1 MYIGID
7 LGGTN
12 IAAGLVDG
20 KGTLKLKTSTPTLKN
35 RSPEMIADDMVRMIN
50 ELLRDAKIDMA
61 DLKGVGIGIP
71 GIVNDKTGEIVYV
84 VNLKNMNG
92 FNISDYI
99 KRNMNVPVRLA
110 NDADCAALGEYTV
123 SGDGASRFVFITLGT
138 GVGGGVVL
146 DGKIYTG
153 FNGIGSELGHMTLIK
168 NGEQCGCG
176 KRGCYEAYAS
186 VTALTRDTKR
196 AMECHP
202 ESIMNKIAAA
212 RGKVSGRT
220 AFDAMRQGDEAAAEV
235 VKNYAE
241 YVAEGVVSI
250 ENIFQPEVIVIGG
263 GISKEGDYLLK
274 PVKEYIEKYRY
285 NKHLQ
290 QTEIKIAQLF
300 NDAGIIGAAMLCK

>member
-12 IAAGLVDG
+12 IAAGLVD
-20 KGTLKLKTSTPTLKN
+20 KTGTLKSKASTPTIKK
-35 RSPEMIADDMVRMIN
+35 RPPEEIADDMVKLIN
-50 ELLRDAKIDMA
+50 QLLRDTKTNASELEGI
-61 DLKGVGIGIP
+61 GIGIP
-71 GIVNDKTGEIVYV
+71 GTVSDKTGEIIYV
-84 VNLKNMNG
+84 VNLNMNG
-92 FNISDYI
+92 FNIADYI
-99 KRNMNVPVRLA
+99 RKSINVPVHLA

-123 SGDGASRFVFITLGT
+123 NGNDASRFVFVTLGT
-138 GVGGGVVL
+138 GVGGGVGI

-168 NGEQCGCG
+168 GGEQCGCG

-186 VTALTRDTKR
+186 VTALNRDTKR
-196 AMECHP
+196 AMERHP
-202 ESIMNKIAAA
+202 ESIMNELAAA

-220 AFDAMRQGDEAAAEV
+220 AFDAMRQGDSAAAEV

-241 YVAEGVVSI
+241 YVAEGIVSI

-274 PVKEYIEKYRY
+274 PVKEYVEKNRY
-285 NKHLQ
+285 NKHLK
-290 QTEIKIAQLF
+290 QTEIKIAKLF

>member
-12 IAAGLVDG
+12 IAAGLVNDA
-20 KGTLKLKTSTPTLKN
+20 GTLKSKASTPTLKN
-35 RSPEMIADDMVRMIN
+35 RKPEEIADDMVNLIK
-50 ELLRDAKIDMA
+50 ELLGDTKTDVS
-61 DLKGVGIGIP
+61 DLKGIGIGIP
-71 GIVNDKTGEIVYV
+71 GTVNDKTGEIIYV
-84 VNLKNMNG
+84 VNLNMNG
-92 FNISDYI
+92 FNIAEHI
-99 KRNMNVPVRLA
+99 KRSINVPVRLA

-123 SGDGASRFVFITLGT
+123 SGNGASRFVFVTLGT

-168 NGEQCGCG
+168 GGEECGCG

-186 VTALTRDTKR
+186 VTALNRDTKR
-196 AMECHP
+196 AMERHP
-202 ESIMNKIAAA
+202 ESLMNKLAAA

-220 AFDAMRQGDEAAAEV
+220 AFDAMRQGDKAAAEV
-235 VKNYAE
+235 VNDYAE
-241 YVAEGVVSI
+241 YVAEGIVSI

-274 PVKEYIEKYRY
+274 PVKEYVEKNRY
-285 NKHLQ
+285 NKHLK
-290 QTEIKIAQLF
+290 QTEIKIARLF

>member
-12 IAAGLVDG
+12 IAAGLVDET
-20 KGTLKLKTSTPTLKN
+20 GTLKLKLSTPTLKK
-35 RSPEMIADDMVRMIN
+35 RTPEEIADDMARLIKQ
-50 ELLRDAKIDMA
+50 LLRDTKTDMS
-61 DLKGVGIGIP
+61 DLYSIGIGVP
-71 GIVNDKTGEIVYV
+71 GTVNDKTGEIVYA
-84 VNLKNMNG
+84 VNLNMNG
-92 FNISDYI
+92 FKIAEYLKQSI
-99 KRNMNVPVRLA
+99 NVPVHLA

-123 SGDGASRFVFITLGT
+123 NGNGAERFVFVTLGT

-168 NGEQCGCG
+168 GGEKCGCG

-186 VTALTRDTKR
+186 VTALVRDTKR
-196 AMECHP
+196 AMEQHP
-202 ESIMNKIAAA
+202 ESMMNELAAA

-220 AFDAMRQGDEAAAEV
+220 AFDAMRQGDRAAAEV
-235 VKNYAE
+235 VQNYAE
-241 YVAEGVVSI
+241 YVAEGIVSI

-274 PVKEYIEKYRY
+274 PVREYVEKNRY
-285 NKHLQ
+285 NKHLE
-290 QTEIKIAQLF
+290 QTEIKIARLF
-300 NDAGIIGAAMLCK
+300 NDAGIIGAAMLR

>member
-12 IAAGLVDG
+12 IAAGLVDDM
-20 KGTLKLKTSTPTLKN
+20 GTLKSKASTPTFKH
-35 RSPEMIADDMVRMIN
+35 RPPEEIADDMVRLIK
-50 ELLRDAKIDMA
+50 ELLGDTKIDIS

-71 GIVNDKTGEIVYV
+71 GTVNDKTGEIIYV
-84 VNLKNMNG
+84 VNLNMNG
-92 FNISDYI
+92 FNIAEHIQKSV
-99 KRNMNVPVRLA
+99 NVPVRLA

-123 SGDGASRFVFITLGT
+123 SGKNASRFVFVTLGT

-168 NGEQCGCG
+168 GGEQCGCG

-186 VTALTRDTKR
+186 VTALNRDTKR
-196 AMECHP
+196 AMESHP
-202 ESIMNKIAAA
+202 ESLMNELVKM

-220 AFDAMRQGDEAAAEV
+220 AFDAMREGDKAAAEV
-235 VKNYAE
+235 VKNYTE
-241 YVAEGVVSI
+241 YVAEGIVSI

-263 GISKEGDYLLK
+263 GISKEGDYLLN
-274 PVKEYIEKYRY
+274 PVREYVEKNRY
-285 NKHLQ
+285 NKHLK
-290 QTEIKIAQLF
+290 QTEIKIAKLF

>member
-12 IAAGLVDG
+12 IAAGLVDEQ
-20 KGTLKLKTSTPTLKN
+20 GTLKLKLSTPTLKN
-35 RSPEMIADDMVRMIN
+35 RQPNEIADDMVRLIKQ
-50 ELLRDAKIDMA
+50 LLGDTKIDMS
-61 DLKGVGIGIP
+61 DLQGIGIGIP
-71 GIVNDKTGEIVYV
+71 GTVNDKTGEIVYA
-84 VNLKNMNG
+84 VNLNMNG
-92 FNISDYI
+92 FNIAEYI
-99 KRNMNVPVRLA
+99 RQSVNVPVRLA

-123 SGDGASRFVFITLGT
+123 SGNGATRFVFITLGT

-168 NGEQCGCG
+168 GGEQCGCG
-176 KRGCYEAYAS
+176 KRGCFEAYAS
-186 VTALTRDTKR
+186 VTALNRDTKR
-196 AMECHP
+196 AMENHP
-202 ESIMNKIAAA
+202 ESIMNRLAEA

-220 AFDAMRQGDEAAAEV
+220 AFDAMRQGDKAAAEV

-263 GISKEGDYLLK
+263 GISKEGGYLLK
-274 PVKEYIEKYRY
+274 PVKEYVEKNRY
-285 NKHLQ
+285 NKHLA

>member
-12 IAAGLVDG
+12 IAAGLVD
-20 KGTLKLKTSTPTLKN
+20 KTGTLKSKASTPTIKK
-35 RSPEMIADDMVRMIN
+35 RPPEEIADDMVKLIN
-50 ELLRDAKIDMA
+50 QLLRDTKTNVSELEGI
-61 DLKGVGIGIP
+61 GIGIP
-71 GIVNDKTGEIVYV
+71 GTVSDKTGEIIYV
-84 VNLKNMNG
+84 VNLNMNG
-92 FNISDYI
+92 FNIADYI
-99 KRNMNVPVRLA
+99 RKSINVPVHLA

-123 SGDGASRFVFITLGT
+123 NGNGASRFVFVTLGT
-138 GVGGGVVL
+138 GVGGGVVI

-168 NGEQCGCG
+168 GGEQCGCG

-186 VTALTRDTKR
+186 VTALNRDTKR
-196 AMECHP
+196 AMERHP
-202 ESIMNKIAAA
+202 ESIMNELAAA

-220 AFDAMRQGDEAAAEV
+220 AFDAMRQGDSAAAEV

-241 YVAEGVVSI
+241 YVAEGIVSI

-274 PVKEYIEKYRY
+274 PVKEYVEKNRY
-285 NKHLQ
+285 NKHLK
-290 QTEIKIAQLF
+290 QTEIKIAKLF

>member
-12 IAAGLVDG
+12 IAAGLVDES
-20 KGTLKLKTSTPTLKN
+20 GTLKVKVSTPTLKF
-35 RSPEMIADDMVRMIN
+35 RSPDKIASDMVKLIN
-50 ELLRDAKIDMA
+50 RLLGDTKANVS
-61 DLKGVGIGIP
+61 DLSGVGIGIP
-71 GIVNDKTGEIVYV
+71 GTVNDKTGEIVYA
-84 VNLKNMNG
+84 VNLNMNG
-92 FNISDYI
+92 FNIADYI
-99 KRNMNVPVRLA
+99 RQNINVPVHLA

-123 SGDGASRFVFITLGT
+123 SGNDASRFVFVTLGT

-168 NGEQCGCG
+168 NGERCGCG

-186 VTALTRDTKR
+186 VTALVRDTKK
-196 AMECHP
+196 AMEYHP
-202 ESIMNKIAAA
+202 ESIMNKLAAV

-241 YVAEGVVSI
+241 YVAEGIVSI
-250 ENIFQPEVIVIGG
+250 ENIFQPEVLVIGC

-274 PVKEYIEKYRY
+274 PVREYVEKYRY
-285 NKHLQ
+285 NKHLK
-290 QTEIKIAQLF
+290 QTEIKIARLF